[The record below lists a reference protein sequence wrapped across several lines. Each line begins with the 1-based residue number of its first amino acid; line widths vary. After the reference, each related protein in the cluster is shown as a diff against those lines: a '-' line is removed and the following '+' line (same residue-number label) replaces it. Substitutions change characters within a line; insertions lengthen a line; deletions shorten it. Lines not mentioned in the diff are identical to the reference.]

1 MKISELS
8 QQTGIP
14 LPTLKFYL
22 REGLLPA
29 GARSQPNQADYSE
42 AHVRRAELIRAL
54 REVAGLSIAKIR
66 TIVEAMEHGEPTYD
80 LMGETVDALGG
91 ETVEAFTPAQAEVA
105 GEVDA
110 FLHACGLPVREESLA
125 RRQIIAAFT
134 SVRAMLFPGV
144 SAELLAVLCGRRADR
159 AHGDGRDPGIIRTRT
174 GTRAREGDARPRA
187 LRTDPDRL
195 PAACPRAHRVGA
207 ARARRLIDQRVDH
220 HIDDGV
226 CLLAHLIIGRILNW
240 MRDEDAADVGQAER
254 FGLNFGGVDELG

>member
-29 GARSQPNQADYSE
+29 GARSQPNQADYGE

-144 SAELLAVLCGRRADR
+144 SAELLAPYYAAGEQIARMETA
-159 AHGDGRDPGIIRTRT
+159 ATPGLF
-174 GTRAREGDARPRA
+174 ELEPERA
-187 LRTDPDRL
+187 LEKAMLALALFEPIL
-195 PAACPRAHRVGA
+195 VGF
-207 ARARRLIDQRVDH
+207 RRL
-220 HIDDGV
+220 
-226 CLLAHLIIGRILNW
+226 AHERIVLERLV
-240 MRDEDAADVGQAER
+240 RDA
-254 FGLNFGGVDELG
+254 